1 MLERSN
7 DGKNRQH
14 KAMTA
19 SRPFP
24 GGDGISQRCRRKH
37 FSALARE
44 AFLITESLEA
54 STVLLAFRSAVAGS
68 ISHRQEGREASAYA
82 GISQR
87 CHRKHFASS
96 KWTGS
101 ISICWHFAA
110 LSPEAFRIV
119 KVDGKHFASS
129 KWTGSISIC
138 WHFTAW
144 RRKHFT
150 SSLWTGSISICWE
163 GYF

>member
-7 DGKNRQH
+7 DGKHRQH

-24 GGDGISQRCRRKH
+24 GGDGISQRCR
-37 FSALARE
+37 
-44 AFLITESLEA
+44 
-54 STVLLAFRSAVAGS
+54 
-68 ISHRQEGREASAYA
+68 
-82 GISQR
+82 
-87 CHRKHFASS
+87 RKHFASS

-119 KVDGKHFASS
+119 KVDGKHQHMLAFHSVAPEAFHSVAPEAFHIVIVD
-129 KWTGSISIC
+129 G
-138 WHFTAW
+138 
-144 RRKHFT
+144 KHQHMLGRIF
-150 SSLWTGSISICWE
+150 LR
-163 GYF
+163 

>member
-1 MLERSN
+1 VLERSN

-44 AFLITESLEA
+44 AFLITESWEA
-54 STVLLAFRSAVAGS
+54 STVLLAFRSAFAGS
-68 ISHRQEGREASAYA
+68 ISHRQGGREASAYA
-82 GISQR
+82 GISQ
-87 CHRKHFASS
+87 CF
-96 KWTGS
+96 
-101 ISICWHFAA
+101 
-110 LSPEAFRIV
+110 
-119 KVDGKHFASS
+119 
-129 KWTGSISIC
+129 
-138 WHFTAW
+138 

-150 SSLWTGSISICWE
+150 SSERMHDGKHQPIAGRLDHSPMGGISQRQSESMAGSIDLLSASRSLTGE
-163 GYF
+163 RHFTAP